1 MTTKTLGITVLGL
14 ALLLAAGCA
23 QTEDAA
29 PDSAKPQKEATAWWK
44 NDGQTATAGTS
55 AENTS
60 SPMPGW
66 AKLASIDAAVASR
79 GKQLYDSKACASCHT
94 IGAGNTV
101 GPDLLGVTHRVEP
114 DWLKTW
120 LQDPTPMLES
130 DPYAK
135 EMLTK
140 FLVKMPNLNLT
151 ADEINALTEYFRQQD
166 AAKLAKQS

>member
-1 MTTKTLGITVLGL
+1 MTTKTLGISVLGL
-14 ALLLAAGCA
+14 ALLLAAGCT

-29 PDSAKPQKEATAWWK
+29 TDSAKPQKEATAWWK
-44 NDGQTATAGTS
+44 NDGQTAIASTTADTTS
-55 AENTS
+55 QPKA
-60 SPMPGW
+60 GW
-66 AKLASIDAAVASR
+66 AKLASIDEAIAAR
-79 GKQLYDSKACASCHT
+79 GKQVYDSNACASCHT

-140 FLVKMPNLNLT
+140 YLVKMPNLNLSP
-151 ADEINALTEYFRQQD
+151 DEVDALAEYFRQQD
-166 AAKLAKQS
+166 AVKLAKQR